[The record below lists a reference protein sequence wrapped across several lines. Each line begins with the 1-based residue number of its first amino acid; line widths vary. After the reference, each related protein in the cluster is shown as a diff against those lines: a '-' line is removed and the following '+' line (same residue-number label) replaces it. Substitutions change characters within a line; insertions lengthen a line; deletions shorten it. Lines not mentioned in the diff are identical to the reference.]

1 MGQAQKSQE
10 PPTSGSSKV
19 AEFTGQQKVKA
30 ALRVLQG
37 ESVDAV
43 GADLGVSRE
52 RVQRWSDRF
61 IEGGREAILRRED
74 RAATKSKKRRVVL
87 QWASLVAVLL
97 IVLFFLT
104 RFLMN
109 QGPPGG
115 D

>member
-1 MGQAQKSQE
+1 MPDTQS
-10 PPTSGSSKV
+10 TSKV
-19 AEFTGQQKVKA
+19 ADFTAQQKLKA

-43 GADLGVSRE
+43 AEDLGVTRE

-61 IEGGREAILRRED
+61 VEGGRAAILRRED
-74 RAATKSKKRRVVL
+74 HAATKSKKQRIVM
-87 QWASLVAVLL
+87 QWVSLITLLL

-109 QGPPGG
+109 QGPPDGQ
-115 D
+115 